1 MKKKILFYAFLLS
14 SFLLLSCGKKKEE
27 KSFPDQRSDEWKERR
42 KEFKSL
48 IEMPFDFS
56 DLSNNSL
63 MKQMETKGY
72 SYTGSQDDDID
83 KTVGGY
89 TFSVYGC
96 AYKNPDF
103 KNGVTIRITK
113 KDWHMTYPYH
123 HDEDA
128 ICNWYHHNCP
138 LSTGDRVGFISMLT
152 AAYGK
157 PQEIWIDAAEV
168 NPDYWWTHFANGN
181 GFAENYLAQN
191 LFWQL
196 EDRKIFIRKD
206 SVDFVVKIFLQE
218 E

>member
-1 MKKKILFYAFLLS
+1 MKRKILPPVFLILV
-14 SFLLLSCGKKKEE
+14 LMLLSCCSKKEE
-27 KSFPDQRSDEWKERR
+27 KYFPDQRSDEWKETR

-56 DLSNNSL
+56 DLSSNSFVR
-63 MKQMETKGY
+63 QMENKGY
-72 SYTGSQDDDID
+72 RYTLNQDDDID

-89 TFSVYGC
+89 TFSVYR
-96 AYKNPDF
+96 YVYENPDF

-113 KDWHMTYPYH
+113 KDFHVRYH
-123 HDEDA
+123 WYHDEDA
-128 ICNWYHHNCP
+128 ICDWYHDSCP
-138 LSTGDRVGFISMLT
+138 LSTHDRVSFISMLT

-168 NPDYWWTHFANGN
+168 NPDYWWTHFANEN
-181 GFAENYLAQN
+181 PFAENYLAQN

-206 SVDFVVKIFLQE
+206 SVDFVVKIFLQ
-218 E
+218 

>member
-1 MKKKILFYAFLLS
+1 MKISRFFLCMLAAVM
-14 SFLLLSCGKKKEE
+14 LLSCGKKKEE
-27 KSFPDQRSDEWKERR
+27 KSFPDQRSDEWKETR

-56 DLSNNSL
+56 DLSNYSFVR
-63 MKQMETKGY
+63 QMENKGY
-72 SYTGSQDDDID
+72 RYTLNQDDDID

-89 TFSVYGC
+89 TFSVYGR
-96 AYKNPDF
+96 AYENPDF

-113 KDWHMTYPYH
+113 KDWHMTYPRYH
-123 HDEDA
+123 EEDA
-128 ICNWYHHNCP
+128 ICNWYHDNCP

-168 NPDYWWTHFANGN
+168 NPDYWWTHLANEN
-181 GFAENYLAQN
+181 KFAENHLAQN

-206 SVDFVVKIFLQE
+206 SVDFVIKIFLQE